1 MIQLPS
7 SGLTGHAH
15 WTQIKAKYRE
25 FSLMTKRSKGTVG
38 VESNNGRLRL
48 RLPRQVYGGR
58 QKFLYLGLAD
68 SKDNRRLA
76 QAKAAQIESDII
88 LERFDQTLQKYE
100 PFAPRQK
107 ESGEQLCDLWRKYT
121 LFKSKT
127 LAPSSLRDFKKVE
140 NHIQKL
146 PAQSLERSKVI
157 TNYLLDNLSPDTA
170 RRVIMQLNACC
181 EWAVEREIIPVNPFK
196 GTRSHKVLNG
206 RSINPFTV
214 EERDLI
220 IECFEKE
227 PYHQA
232 YAAFVKFL
240 FLTGCRTSEAVGLQW
255 QHLDPSLSLISF
267 QEAVVEGQRGATKN
281 RKIRKFP
288 INQTLKNLLGSI
300 QPPRAEPK
308 KSVFSDSLGGLIRP
322 NNFLRRHWQPVVKSL
337 PIPYRPQYNTR
348 HTFVTL
354 CLEEQVPISQV
365 AAWVG
370 NSPKI
375 ILQHYAGLTR
385 SEVPEL

>member
-1 MIQLPS
+1 
-7 SGLTGHAH
+7 
-15 WTQIKAKYRE
+15 
-25 FSLMTKRSKGTVG
+25 MTKRSKGTVG

-88 LERFDQTLQKYE
+88 LERFDQTLQKYK

-107 ESGEQLCDLWRKYT
+107 ESREQLCDLWQKYT

-140 NHIQKL
+140 NHIQRL
-146 PAQSLERSKVI
+146 PSQSLERSKVI
-157 TNYLLDNLSPDTA
+157 TNYLLDNLSCDTA

-227 PYHQA
+227 PSHQA

-300 QPPRAEPK
+300 QPSRAEPK
-308 KSVFSDSLGGLIRP
+308 KSVFCDSLGGLIRP

-375 ILQHYAGLTR
+375 ILQYYAGLTR